1 MKLPI
6 INTLCSAFLV
16 FAMQMSA
23 LAQDNQPVTTTLTLK
38 QAQEYA
44 VKNNANSR
52 NSTIDMEIAKK
63 KIWETTAIGLPQIN
77 AQANYTHLF
86 TVPVLALP
94 RTELSDIYIPLDK
107 NTGLGTTSSVEIN
120 SGEKINLNSVAGIPI
135 ELGVKNNTTF
145 NFTVS
150 QLIFSGEY
158 LVGLQATKVFY
169 TMTDQNRQKTEI
181 DLKESIANTYA
192 MALVFEQTLLV
203 LNQSSENTN
212 KTLTEMQ
219 AMLEQGLVENTD
231 VDQIELVNLTL
242 KNAIS
247 SMSRQIDATYD
258 LLKFQLGMPF
268 TDQVMLSDNLENI
281 SNTVNLET
289 LINTQFNINN
299 NLDYQILQTSEEI
312 SRLNLKREKSY
323 YLPNVAAVYR
333 HEEMMNQPAFNFN
346 PKDVIQVAMNIPIA
360 SSGMRNSKVQQRT
373 LELQKVINTKENLAN
388 GLQLQYINTRNE
400 LTTAYEKFLNDK
412 RNIELTK
419 RIFDKSLIKF
429 NEGLASSRDITEFLN
444 QYLTA
449 QSNMYNSMLSLIS
462 AKNKLDKLNNNF

>member
-16 FAMQMSA
+16 FAVQMSA
-23 LAQDNQPVTTTLTLK
+23 LAQDNQAVTTTLTLK
-38 QAQEYA
+38 QAQDYA

-63 KIWETTAIGLPQIN
+63 KIWETTAMGLPQLS
-77 AQANYTHLF
+77 AQANYQHLF
-86 TVPVLALP
+86 TVPEMKFP
-94 RTELSDIYIPLDK
+94 GTELSDKYIPYDE
-107 NTGLGTTSSVEIN
+107 NTNLGTTSFVKLN
-120 SGEKINLNSVAGIPI
+120 SGERVNLNSIYVPPIP
-135 ELGVKNNTTF
+135 LGVKNNTTLD
-145 NFTVS
+145 FTVS

-158 LVGLQATKVFY
+158 IVGLQATKVFY

-181 DLKESIANTYA
+181 DLKESIANSYA
-192 MALVFEQTLLV
+192 MALIFEQTLMV

-212 KTLTEMQ
+212 KTLSDMQ
-219 AMLEQGLVENTD
+219 QMLKQGLVENTD
-231 VDQIELVNLTL
+231 VDQIELVSLTL

-268 TDQVMLSDNLENI
+268 TDKVVLTDNLESI
-281 SNTVNLET
+281 SNAVNLET
-289 LINTQFNINN
+289 LIGTQFNINN
-299 NLDYQILQTSEEI
+299 NLDYQILLTSVEI
-312 SRLNLKREKSY
+312 SKLNLKREKST
-323 YLPNVAAVYR
+323 YLPSVSGVYR
-333 HEEMMNQPAFNFN
+333 HNEMVNQPAFNFN

-373 LELQKVINTKENLAN
+373 LELQKVINTKDNMAN
-388 GLQLQYINTRNE
+388 GIQLQYINTRNE
-400 LTTAYEKFLNDK
+400 LTTAYEKYMNDK

-429 NEGLASSRDITEFLN
+429 KEGLSSSRDITEFLN

>member
-1 MKLPI
+1 
-6 INTLCSAFLV
+6 
-16 FAMQMSA
+16 
-23 LAQDNQPVTTTLTLK
+23 
-38 QAQEYA
+38 
-44 VKNNANSR
+44 
-52 NSTIDMEIAKK
+52 MEIAKK

-86 TVPVLALP
+86 TVPIMEFP
-94 RTELSDIYIPLDK
+94 RTELSEIYIPFDN
-107 NTGLGTTSSVEIN
+107 NTGLGTTSSMEIN
-120 SGEKINLNSVAGIPI
+120 SGEKINLNSIPGIPI

-181 DLKESIANTYA
+181 DLKESVANTYA

-212 KTLTEMQ
+212 KTLTDMQ

-247 SMSRQIDATYD
+247 SMRRQIDATYD

-268 TDQVMLSDNLENI
+268 TDQVVLSDNLESI

-289 LINTQFNINN
+289 LINAQFNINN
-299 NLDYQILQTSEEI
+299 NLDYQILLTSEEI

-400 LTTAYEKFLNDK
+400 LTTAYEKYINDQ